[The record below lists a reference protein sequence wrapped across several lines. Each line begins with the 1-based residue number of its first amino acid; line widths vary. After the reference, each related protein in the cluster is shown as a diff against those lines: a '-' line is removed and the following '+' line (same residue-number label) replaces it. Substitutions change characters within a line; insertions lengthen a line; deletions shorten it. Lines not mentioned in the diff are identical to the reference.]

1 MSSHS
6 ASSYSDNEFNA
17 IIDSIRA
24 WYTRK
29 TEQLN
34 GNIAN
39 QTRLINQLE
48 SELSDLQSTLEQA
61 LSTNDKIKEQ
71 NMKLQSRLNE
81 SEMAVK
87 YQNLLEVYNMA
98 EQEILQLKNRIM
110 ELESRP
116 VQSPAPAPAQTHT
129 ADPQPRREVPD
140 LINIF
145 LKEFLNPSRND
156 YTRGC

>member
-1 MSSHS
+1 
-6 ASSYSDNEFNA
+6 
-17 IIDSIRA
+17 
-24 WYTRK
+24 
-29 TEQLN
+29 
-34 GNIAN
+34 
-39 QTRLINQLE
+39 
-48 SELSDLQSTLEQA
+48 
-61 LSTNDKIKEQ
+61 
-71 NMKLQSRLNE
+71 MKLQSRLNE

-116 VQSPAPAPAQTHT
+116 AQSPAPAPAQTHT

>member
-6 ASSYSDNEFNA
+6 ASSYSNNEFNA

-116 VQSPAPAPAQTHT
+116 AQSPAPAQGAT
-129 ADPQPRREVPD
+129 ADPQPHREVTD

-145 LKEFLNPSRND
+145 LKEFLGPSRND